1 MSPLK
6 SDWQP
11 KSDEEMSIVIKD
23 SSSALPLLRDE
34 ELLKTKAQLFK
45 ALGDETRIRI
55 IGILKIQETCLC
67 ELVAGLKIPPSTL
80 THHLQIL
87 ERGGII
93 RSRKEKKFTLFS
105 LVQNHNLDL
114 YLELEGK

>member
-1 MSPLK
+1 MSHLQ

-11 KSDEEMSIVIKD
+11 KSDQEMSIVVNE

-34 ELLKTKAQLFK
+34 ELLKTKAQLLK

-55 IGILKIQETCLC
+55 IGILKIQESCLC
-67 ELVAGLKIPPSTL
+67 ELVAGLKIPSSTL

-87 ERGGII
+87 ERSGII

-114 YLELEGK
+114 YLELV